1 MERRTIKNGYF
12 EYPANWIELNADLAQ
27 EKEHIVIVTD
37 VQTVAIFYSSTP
49 CKDLDDTAVER
60 IKEVARKAGL
70 EKDRVRL
77 YGIVDEYLGVKNV
90 GNARIIRR

>member
-37 VQTVAIFYSSTP
+37 VQTVYKI
-49 CKDLDDTAVER
+49 
-60 IKEVARKAGL
+60 
-70 EKDRVRL
+70 
-77 YGIVDEYLGVKNV
+77 
-90 GNARIIRR
+90 